1 MSIKYVCWLCIEMF
15 DCVFWESHEQ
25 IEGEGIIV
33 DLSSSKIREK
43 PIKQSSTLD
52 TTLVHLVCVPNNSII
67 TTVPIR
73 MISNCQIGKST

>member
-43 PIKQSSTLD
+43 PTKPIKHTWHYTCTPCL
-52 TTLVHLVCVPNNSII
+52 CP
-67 TTVPIR
+67 
-73 MISNCQIGKST
+73 